1 MGIGKKPIPRE
12 AISTTS
18 GGQVEPKKSAAHGWI
33 CRKFTVTH
41 TIALVKLL
49 HCVTGKK
56 GQTIFSFPKNIQN
69 TSQNLTP
76 TSRRDKNSVKGPSQ
90 KP

>member
-1 MGIGKKPIPRE
+1 MDLQEIHCYSHYC
-12 AISTTS
+12 IS
-18 GGQVEPKKSAAHGWI
+18 K
-33 CRKFTVTH
+33 
-41 TIALVKLL
+41 TIALS
-49 HCVTGKK
+49 VTGKK

>member
-49 HCVTGKK
+49 H
-56 GQTIFSFPKNIQN
+56 
-69 TSQNLTP
+69 
-76 TSRRDKNSVKGPSQ
+76 
-90 KP
+90 